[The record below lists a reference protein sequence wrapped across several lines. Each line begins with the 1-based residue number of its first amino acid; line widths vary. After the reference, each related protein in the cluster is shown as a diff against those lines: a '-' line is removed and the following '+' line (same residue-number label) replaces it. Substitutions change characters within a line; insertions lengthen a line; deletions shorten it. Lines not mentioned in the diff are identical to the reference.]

1 MPLKIFDNL
10 KKRRFVMKVCIVDD
24 AQFIRIMLKDIF
36 TSLGHQVIAEFSSAS
51 DLIEEIEDIKPDIV
65 TLDITMPDIDGLTAT
80 RIIKN
85 ILPET
90 HIIIISAI
98 SQPDIEKEAKKC
110 GAFEFIRKPFSKLA
124 IEHVIK
130 QIEEEQNSKN
140 GAMR

>member
-1 MPLKIFDNL
+1 
-10 KKRRFVMKVCIVDD
+10 MKVCIVDD
-24 AQFIRIMLKDIF
+24 AHFIRIMLKDIF
-36 TSLGHQVIAEFSSAS
+36 TSLGHKVIAEFSSAS

-85 ILPET
+85 ILPEA

-110 GAFEFIRKPFSKLA
+110 GAFEFIKKPFSKLA
-124 IEHVIK
+124 IEHVLK

-140 GAMR
+140 GAVR